1 MFIKSNGVSD
11 EYDWLQDHVTFPSA
25 PGVAKK
31 SDCSV
36 QQETG
41 LLLLWKLQAES
52 WHTLTSR

>member
-1 MFIKSNGVSD
+1 MFIKLNAISN
-11 EYDWLQDHVTFPSA
+11 EYDWLPALVTFSPP
-25 PGVAKK
+25 PGEAKK

-41 LLLLWKLQAES
+41 LLWKLQAES